1 MTQILKAAFLTIVAA
16 GLVVCLPQ
24 SGLAQ
29 VAKIAVVDVQ
39 ALTLASDEG
48 KALGDKLEKRY
59 QEISKELQ
67 TAQKDIED
75 KETRL
80 RTQDRLM
87 SATAKAQLAKDI
99 ESAKVIFDRKNQ
111 DYQKEMDDLQK
122 DLLAPVASKA
132 QEMLALYVQDKGY
145 TLLIDVSSEQGNV
158 VWANPA
164 NNVTQEVM
172 KLLNEAY
179 KKNPPAAAPASAPA
193 TQQKTSP
200 PAAPPATAP
209 KPPATT
215 PGAPPA
221 PKN

>member
-1 MTQILKAAFLTIVAA
+1 MTQNFKAAVLTIVLA
-16 GLVVCLPQ
+16 GMVVCLPQ
-24 SGLAQ
+24 NGFAQ
-29 VAKIAVVDVQ
+29 VSKIAVVDVQ

-48 KALGDKLEKRY
+48 KAIGDKLEKRY
-59 QEISKELQ
+59 QEISAELQ
-67 TAQKDIED
+67 KAQKDIED

-99 ESAKVIFDRKNQ
+99 ESAKVVFDRKNQ
-111 DYQKEMDDLQK
+111 DYQKEMDDLQR

-132 QEMLALYVQDKGY
+132 QEMLALYVEEKGF
-145 TLLIDVSSEQGNV
+145 TLLIDVSAEQGNV

-164 NNVTQEVM
+164 NNVTPDVM

-179 KKNPPAAAPASAPA
+179 KKSPPAAAAPASTPAAQPKAP
-193 TQQKTSP
+193 T
-200 PAAPPATAP
+200 PAAPT

-215 PGAPPA
+215 PGTSPA
-221 PKN
+221 PTTPKN